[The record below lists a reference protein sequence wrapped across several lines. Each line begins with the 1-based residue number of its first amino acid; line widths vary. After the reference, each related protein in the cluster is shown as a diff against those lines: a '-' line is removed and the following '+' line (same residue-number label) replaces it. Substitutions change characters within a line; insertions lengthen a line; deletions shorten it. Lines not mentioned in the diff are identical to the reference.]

1 MRPDYNKFGVFG
13 ARRANVTGWEH
24 ESPHVEDL
32 ELPKSL
38 KSCNFTSR
46 KGKSTLFDQLAR

>member
-24 ESPHVEDL
+24 ESPVS
-32 ELPKSL
+32 SL
-38 KSCNFTSR
+38 SSEYA
-46 KGKSTLFDQLAR
+46 LFFFKLF